1 MIIQEAGL
9 DFGLVQIGTICET
22 FITIENISNL
32 QVKWTLQP
40 LSHKV
45 NEKFV
50 IFFYVKLLIFFL
62 GIVSFSIKWS
72 ITTT

>member
-22 FITIENISNL
+22 FISIENISNL

-45 NEKFV
+45 NEKFLT
-50 IFFYVKLLIFFL
+50 FFFKIINFL
-62 GIVSFSIKWS
+62 SRNCFVFH
-72 ITTT
+72 

>member
-50 IFFYVKLLIFFL
+50 TFL
-62 GIVSFSIKWS
+62 CKIINFLSRNCFAFH
-72 ITTT
+72 

>member
-22 FITIENISNL
+22 FISIENISNL

-45 NEKFV
+45 NEKFLT
-50 IFFYVKLLIFFL
+50 FFF
-62 GIVSFSIKWS
+62 
-72 ITTT
+72 

>member
-22 FITIENISNL
+22 FISIENISNL

-45 NEKFV
+45 NEKFLT
-50 IFFYVKLLIFFL
+50 FFCKIINFL
-62 GIVSFSIKWS
+62 SRNCFVFH
-72 ITTT
+72 